1 MRYLK
6 EYNGILQ
13 EYNGLGISRAMLEKM
28 GYVYKTN
35 LTESLNKLK
44 VENNQIVLKT
54 EEDFF
59 EEKQKNEKDQFEQYY
74 INNPDLAKRVL
85 EFKNILDFL
94 NLSYD
99 ASSITPEIITNA
111 VKNNKNISE
120 NDKETYISNAL
131 SVWQFGIIF
140 NLKFLEINNAEVFA
154 FYNLEKLIKYLP
166 EL

>member
-1 MRYLK
+1 MRYFK

-35 LTESLNKLK
+35 LTEPSNKLK

-59 EEKQKNEKDQFEQYY
+59 EEKQKNEKDQFDQYY

-99 ASSITPEIITNA
+99 ALSITPEIIANT

-120 NDKETYISNAL
+120 NDKETYISNVL
-131 SVWQFGIIF
+131 SIWQFGIIF
-140 NLKFLEINNAEVFA
+140 NLKFLEVNNAEVFA

-166 EL
+166 KL

>member
-1 MRYLK
+1 MRYFK

-35 LTESLNKLK
+35 LTEPLNKLK

-99 ASSITPEIITNA
+99 ALSITPEIIANT

-131 SVWQFGIIF
+131 SIWQFGIIF
-140 NLKFLEINNAEVFA
+140 NLKFLEVNNAEVFA

-166 EL
+166 KL

>member
-74 INNPDLAKRVL
+74 INNPDLR
-85 EFKNILDFL
+85 
-94 NLSYD
+94 
-99 ASSITPEIITNA
+99 
-111 VKNNKNISE
+111 SE
-120 NDKETYISNAL
+120 D
-131 SVWQFGIIF
+131 V
-140 NLKFLEINNAEVFA
+140 V
-154 FYNLEKLIKYLP
+154 
-166 EL
+166 

>member
-166 EL
+166 KL